1 MPELDVVTGAFSYT
15 GRAIAGRLLADGHRV
30 RTLTRRSEPADP
42 LAGEIETA
50 PLQFADRAA
59 LGASLRGAHTLYNTY
74 WIRFPHGDT
83 TFERAVEHT
92 RTLFAAAR
100 DAGVRRIVHLSV
112 SNAEAGEK
120 LAYFR
125 GKALLERDLAG
136 SGLSHAIV
144 RPTLIFGPRD
154 ILINNIAWIL
164 RRFPF
169 FLVPGRGDYRV
180 QPVSLADTAAIAVD
194 AAGRAGNLTV
204 DAAGPEIYS
213 FEQLVHHVR
222 TATEARARIIH
233 ASPRLA
239 VALSGV
245 VGRLRRDVLLTAEEL
260 DGLTQELLLS
270 AEPPSGTDSFRAW
283 LGQAGGS
290 LGRTYVSELD
300 RNFRPYAPL

>member
-1 MPELDVVTGAFSYT
+1 VDVVTGAFSFS
-15 GRAIAGRLLADGHRV
+15 GRYVAARLLELGREV
-30 RTLTRRSEPADP
+30 RTLTRRSARESPFGGRVEALP
-42 LAGEIETA
+42 LE
-50 PLQFADRAA
+50 FADRDGLVSA
-59 LGASLRGAHTLYNTY
+59 LRGVDTLYNTY
-74 WIRFPHGDT
+74 WIRFPHGEA
-83 TFERAVEHT
+83 TFERAVAHT

-112 SNAEAGEK
+112 SNAERGEK

-169 FLVPGRGDYRV
+169 FLVPGPGDYRV
-180 QPVSLADTAAIAVD
+180 QPVSLGDTAAIAVD

-213 FEQLVHHVR
+213 FEQLVRDVR
-222 TATEARARIIH
+222 SATQARARMIH

-245 VGRLRRDVLLTAEEL
+245 IGRLRRDVLLTAEEL
-260 DGLTQELLLS
+260 DGLTKELLLS
-270 AEPPSGTDSFRAW
+270 AEPPRGTDSFRAW
-283 LGQAGGS
+283 LGQAGAS